1 MIICLVRKREARN
14 KICNQQSLRV
24 PHSIFQTMHTILTIR
39 LPLFIIL
46 RKNWDEESSDEE
58 HVSESEILARSQVEG
73 EEIEGSKSR
82 KKRRTSRSH

>member
-1 MIICLVRKREARN
+1 MYA
-14 KICNQQSLRV
+14 
-24 PHSIFQTMHTILTIR
+24 ILTIK

-58 HVSESEILARSQVEG
+58 PVSESEILARSEVEG

-82 KKRRTSRSH
+82 KKPRISRTQ